1 MIPAQIAAAVQH
13 HWWLFLL
20 RGVAALAFGVLTL
33 AWPGATLLV
42 LMAFIAA
49 YALVDGIV
57 ALVYAFRLRPM
68 FDRWWMLL
76 VQGLISGAF
85 GVLAFI
91 YPSLSL
97 AYIVVSVSLW
107 MLMAS
112 IVQFLLARAQRA
124 MGAAPGWSVRGGSRP
139 PEGSPA
145 PSPGRAKPPPTPAAR
160 RSTACEYRREQ
171 RVTAVRDRRR
181 GVALPPPAAPG
192 GRSPPE
198 PESHSARASTV
209 RRAWLPAAGFAAP
222 WRR

>member
-1 MIPAQIAAAVQH
+1 MIPAQVAAAVQH

-91 YPSLSL
+91 YPTLSL

-112 IVQFLLARAQRA
+112 IVQFLLARAQKA
-124 MGAAPGWSVRGGSRP
+124 MGAAPGWSVLGGFLTL
-139 PEGSPA
+139 A
-145 PSPGRAKPPPTPAAR
+145 LAAAAVVYLR
-160 RSTACEYRREQ
+160 LTVTTVLALIAWFALVVGAVHLVVAFRVRS
-171 RVTAVRDRRR
+171 
-181 GVALPPPAAPG
+181 L
-192 GRSPPE
+192 
-198 PESHSARASTV
+198 ARALTT
-209 RRAWLPAAGFAAP
+209 A
-222 WRR
+222 

>member
-1 MIPAQIAAAVQH
+1 MLPDHIAAAVRH

-20 RGVAALAFGVLTL
+20 RGVAGVAFGVLTL

-91 YPSLSL
+91 YPTLSL
-97 AYIVVSVSLW
+97 AYIVGSGALW
-107 MLMAS
+107 ML
-112 IVQFLLARAQRA
+112 RA
-124 MGAAPGWSVRGGSRP
+124 
-139 PEGSPA
+139 
-145 PSPGRAKPPPTPAAR
+145 
-160 RSTACEYRREQ
+160 
-171 RVTAVRDRRR
+171 
-181 GVALPPPAAPG
+181 
-192 GRSPPE
+192 
-198 PESHSARASTV
+198 
-209 RRAWLPAAGFAAP
+209 
-222 WRR
+222 

>member
-1 MIPAQIAAAVQH
+1 MIPAQVAAAVQH

-42 LMAFIAA
+42 LKAFIAA

-97 AYIVVSVSLW
+97 AYIVVSVGLW
-107 MLMAS
+107 FLVAS
-112 IVQFLLARAQRA
+112 IV
-124 MGAAPGWSVRGGSRP
+124 
-139 PEGSPA
+139 
-145 PSPGRAKPPPTPAAR
+145 
-160 RSTACEYRREQ
+160 
-171 RVTAVRDRRR
+171 
-181 GVALPPPAAPG
+181 VALWLAPQAGG
-192 GRSPPE
+192 GR
-198 PESHSARASTV
+198 
-209 RRAWLPAAGFAAP
+209 
-222 WRR
+222 

>member
-68 FDRWWMLL
+68 FDRWWVLL

-97 AYIVVSVSLW
+97 AYIVISVSLW

-124 MGAAPGWSVRGGSRP
+124 MGASSGWSVLGGFLSL
-139 PEGSPA
+139 A
-145 PSPGRAKPPPTPAAR
+145 LAAAAVVYPR
-160 RSTACEYRREQ
+160 LTVTTVLALIAWFALVVGVVQLVVAFRVRSF
-171 RVTAVRDRRR
+171 
-181 GVALPPPAAPG
+181 
-192 GRSPPE
+192 
-198 PESHSARASTV
+198 ARALTT
-209 RRAWLPAAGFAAP
+209 A
-222 WRR
+222 

>member
-1 MIPAQIAAAVQH
+1 MIPAQVAAAVQH

-91 YPSLSL
+91 YPTLSL

-112 IVQFLLARAQRA
+112 IVQFLLARAQKA
-124 MGAAPGWSVRGGSRP
+124 MGAAPGWSVLDGFLTLALAA
-139 PEGSPA
+139 A
-145 PSPGRAKPPPTPAAR
+145 PSFTPG
-160 RSTACEYRREQ
+160 
-171 RVTAVRDRRR
+171 
-181 GVALPPPAAPG
+181 
-192 GRSPPE
+192 
-198 PESHSARASTV
+198 
-209 RRAWLPAAGFAAP
+209 
-222 WRR
+222 